1 MNDLADGDEFIDALP
16 TDYLEPGETAT
27 VDVDGVAVTLANAD
41 GTWCAYESMC
51 PHQATPLGGVPLLRK
66 TVLQC
71 PEHGSMFD
79 VATGKCLMP
88 SNDGWSGPLR
98 TYPTRVIDDVVQV
111 SLRG

>member
-1 MNDLADGDEFIDALP
+1 VSELADGDEFIDALP

-27 VDVDGVAVTLANAD
+27 VDVDGVAVTFANAE

-79 VATGKCLMP
+79 VTTGKCVLA
-88 SNDGWSGPLR
+88 SDDGWTGTLR
-98 TYPTRVIDDVVQV
+98 TYPTQVVDDVVQV
-111 SLRG
+111 AVR

>member
-1 MNDLADGDEFIDALP
+1 MLDDDAEFIDAIP
-16 TDYLEPGETAT
+16 SDYLEPGETAT

-51 PHQATPLGGVPLLRK
+51 PHQATPLGGVPLMRK
-66 TVLQC
+66 VVLQC

-79 VATGKCLMP
+79 VTTGKCLMP